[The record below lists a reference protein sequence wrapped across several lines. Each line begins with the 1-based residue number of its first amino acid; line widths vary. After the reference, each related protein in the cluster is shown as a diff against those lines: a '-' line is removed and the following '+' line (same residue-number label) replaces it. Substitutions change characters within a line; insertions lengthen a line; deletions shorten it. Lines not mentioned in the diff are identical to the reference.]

1 MKTPLTPQ
9 EAERVFDLVAEA
21 GALGPAQQ
29 SAFLTQ
35 ACLGEDR
42 VRAEVESLLAFE
54 SKGPHFLENPAF
66 GRGLELL
73 GFSAGDDLQP
83 GDTLGDYRVL
93 SLLGSGGMGEVY
105 LADDTMHG
113 RQVALKLIG
122 QGRAEE
128 VRGRH
133 FRHERKVLATLNYPH
148 IARLYGS
155 GVTAKGQAYL
165 IMEYVE
171 GEHLDRYCQDRG
183 LDVTVRLTLF
193 RKVCAAVSYAHQN
206 LVVHRDLK
214 PANIRVTPEGEPKL
228 LDFGIAKLL
237 DPEGTIPRLDPT
249 MTMQGVMTPE
259 YASPEQI
266 KGEPITT
273 ASDVYSLGVV
283 LFELLAGQRPYAHLQ
298 SRRPDELA
306 RAICEE
312 EPPRPS
318 TVAGRTAQATT
329 ATIPTTTPT
338 PANYQ
343 RPATLRRQLE
353 GDVDNIVAK
362 ALRKEPARRYASVA
376 ALSEDLRRHCEG
388 LPVSAR
394 QDTLS
399 YRTGKFVRRNKVAV
413 AAAVLVLSTLVAGLV
428 TTTLEA
434 RRADRRFEDVR
445 RLAHSILFEVEPR
458 IANVPGT
465 MPTRR
470 ILVQRALE
478 YLDSLAREA
487 GSRRDLR
494 RELAAA
500 YEKVGAVQGE
510 PTQPNLGDLPGAL
523 SSYRKA
529 RALREAL
536 AAADY
541 RDPQARYELA
551 MCDEHL
557 GEILWW
563 TNQTAAAEESLQTAL
578 TACRRLVGEQPH
590 SVAFRLG
597 LASVLTRLGD
607 VPAWNC
613 KSTEA
618 MALYQQALPILQ
630 ALARERPQ
638 NTMVRLDLTLCLK
651 DIAKVQ
657 TDAGDYPGAMKNLVA
672 AESIVTPIVL
682 GEPNS
687 YTARNLLR
695 DALYTEVETLLV
707 QRETSQALDLC
718 PRLLGIAESLAK
730 SDPDNAGSQHNL
742 SNTYDAYARAL
753 MQAQRWP
760 EALEAFQPA
769 LSIDT
774 KLVKDSPAASE
785 YVYTCGTYR
794 ANMARIRFDLGQ
806 FAQAESDAQAAQDL
820 LEVAA
825 SQDPDYMVP
834 RQDLIPVY
842 ELRGDLCEQR
852 AQPAQARQWFQR
864 ALQELRARMPANL
877 PSDDPDGWIARREKL
892 TAKTTAKVVP
902 APPP

>member
-1 MKTPLTPQ
+1 MNADKAERMMALFA
-9 EAERVFDLVAEA
+9 EAEDIPPDQHA
-21 GALGPAQQ
+21 
-29 SAFLTQ
+29 AFLAR
-35 ACLGEDR
+35 ACPDDAELRQEVAALLRCQGETD
-42 VRAEVESLLAFE
+42 
-54 SKGPHFLENPAF
+54 GFLEEPAF
-66 GRGLELL
+66 SHGLQMLQRAAAGELH
-73 GFSAGDDLQP
+73 AGDVV
-83 GDTLGDYRVL
+83 GECRVV
-93 SLLGSGGMGEVY
+93 SLLGVGGMGEVY
-105 LADDTMHG
+105 LAEDTVH
-113 RQVALKLIG
+113 RRSVALKLIG
-122 QGRAEE
+122 QGRAED

-133 FRHERKVLATLNYPH
+133 FRHERKVLASLNHPY

-155 GVTAKGQAYL
+155 GVTTQGQAYL
-165 IMEYVE
+165 VMEYVA
-171 GEHLDRYCQDRG
+171 GERLDRYCQNHG
-183 LDVTVRLTLF
+183 LDIRARLSLF
-193 RKVCAAVSYAHQN
+193 RKVCTAVSYAHQN

-237 DPEGTIPRLDPT
+237 DPEGTTARLDPT
-249 MTMQGVMTPE
+249 VTMQGAMTPE

-273 ASDVYSLGVV
+273 ASDVYSLGVL
-283 LFELLAGQRPYAHLQ
+283 LFELLTGQRPFAHLQ

-312 EPPRPS
+312 EPPRLS
-318 TVAGRTAQATT
+318 TVTGRTAQA
-329 ATIPTTTPT
+329 AAAAIPTTTPT
-338 PANYQ
+338 LATHQ

-353 GDVDNIVAK
+353 GDLDNIVAK

-376 ALSEDLRRHCEG
+376 AFSEDLRRHGEG

-394 QDTLS
+394 QDTLG

-413 AAAVLVLSTLVAGLV
+413 AAAVLVLATLVAGLV

-478 YLDSLAREA
+478 YLDSLAQEA

-523 SSYRKA
+523 SSYHKA

-536 AAADY
+536 AAADS

-563 TNQTAAAEESLQTAL
+563 TNQTAAGEESLRTAL
-578 TACRRLVGEQPH
+578 TACRRLVGDQPH

-597 LASVLTRLGD
+597 LASVLTRIGD

-618 MALYQQALPILQ
+618 MAFYQQALPILQ

-638 NTMVRLDLTLCLK
+638 DTMVRLDLTGCLK

-760 EALEAFQPA
+760 EALEAFQSA

-774 KLVKDSPAASE
+774 RLVKNSPAASE

-806 FAQAESDAQAAQDL
+806 FAQAESDAQAAQNL
-820 LEVAA
+820 LEAA
-825 SQDPDYMVP
+825 ANQDPDYMVP

-877 PSDDPDGWIARREKL
+877 PSNDPDGWIARREKL

-902 APPP
+902 APSP